1 MLLKTLINPKPKI
14 IVYFVL
20 FSVIF
25 LCLPI
30 IRNNSFELNNHLG
43 YSAWLFYILS
53 AIIVPLHAFGLN
65 NLIYKSVQARRSKSL
80 VHCDLKLGYIKL
92 LLAL

>member
-65 NLIYKSVQARRSKSL
+65 NLIYKNNI
-80 VHCDLKLGYIKL
+80 IKRL
-92 LLAL
+92 IPDANTNDIGFYSTLD